1 MAARGN
7 IQVTYPS
14 TPAQYFHLLRRQVKQ
29 ADRKP
34 LVVMTPKSLLRH
46 PEAVSGV
53 ADLAESTFLTVIDDP
68 GIAEADVRRIALCS
82 GKVFYDLLAYRR
94 EHKICDVALLRV
106 EQLYPYPG
114 RAVADLLTR
123 YRQALDVVWVQEE
136 PRNMGAWDFVGERL
150 RGSLAPNQT
159 LRYVGRPRSASTATG
174 SYKRHVV
181 EQGKLIA
188 EALVVGDAARHRP
201 VVTGGSERTG

>member
-1 MAARGN
+1 
-7 IQVTYPS
+7 
-14 TPAQYFHLLRRQVKQ
+14 VKQ
-29 ADRKP
+29 TERKP
-34 LVVMTPKSLLRH
+34 LIVMTPKSLLRH
-46 PEAVSGV
+46 PEAVSGIT
-53 ADLAESTFLTVIDDP
+53 DLTGSDFRTVIADPRIADD
-68 GIAEADVRRIALCS
+68 DVRRVVVCT

-94 EHKICDVALLRV
+94 ENKIGDVALVRI

-114 RAVADLLTR
+114 RAVSDLL
-123 YRQALDVVWVQEE
+123 RQYGRAHDVVWVQEE
-136 PRNMGAWDFVGERL
+136 PRNMGAWNFLEERL
-150 RGSLAPNQT
+150 RGSLAPDQT

-201 VVTGGSERTG
+201 VVTTDPGPTS